1 MEKSVLE
8 RIPVPQVENR
18 YNLTSTSQ
26 QYPAPKHGGR
36 VPNINDPST
45 MGFSAVPYKVYSD
58 RPSIFEDDARQDLV
72 GTIHS
77 ITPLNS
83 VFFSE
88 SNMDLLQRQ
97 IHDQVKAMSDG
108 KYSISRQSDDE
119 LRIIMRSY
127 YLMFSRN
134 DPNTVAQE
142 LAELNSRVVGY
153 ASGKI
158 YSEVDF
164 HMFYR
169 NDLEEFAPPI
179 ANPVNTG
186 VVGTRTGELKSF
198 F

>member
-36 VPNINDPST
+36 VPNINDPSV

-58 RPSIFEDDARQDLV
+58 RPSLFEDDARQDLV
-72 GTIHS
+72 GHIHS

-83 VFFSE
+83 VFFSDA
-88 SNMDLLQRQ
+88 NIDVLQRK
-97 IHDQVKAMSDG
+97 IHDRVYSLSGG

-119 LRIIMRSY
+119 LRVIMRSY

-142 LAELNSRVVGY
+142 LEELNDRVVTFAG
-153 ASGKI
+153 SKI

-169 NDLEEFAPPI
+169 KDLEEFAPPI

-186 VVGTRTGELKSF
+186 VMGTRTGELKSF

>member
-36 VPNINDPST
+36 VPNINDAST
-45 MGFSAVPYKVYSD
+45 MGFSARPYKVYSD
-58 RPSIFEDDARQDLV
+58 HPSLFEDDARSDLV
-72 GTIHS
+72 GHIHS
-77 ITPLNS
+77 VTPLNS

-97 IHDQVKAMSDG
+97 IHDQVSAMSSG

-142 LAELNSRVVGY
+142 LEELNRRVTGY
-153 ASGKI
+153 AAGKI
-158 YSEVDF
+158 FSEVDF

-169 NDLEEFAPPI
+169 KDLEEFAPAI
-179 ANPVNTG
+179 ANPVNVG
-186 VVGTRTGELKSF
+186 VRGTRTGELKSF

>member
-1 MEKSVLE
+1 MEKSVME
-8 RIPVPQVENR
+8 RIPVPKVENH

-36 VPNINDPST
+36 VPNINDPAT
-45 MGFSAVPYKVYSD
+45 FQFAARPYKMYSEN
-58 RPSIFEDDARQDLV
+58 RSIYGDNPRQDLV
-72 GTIHS
+72 GHIHKE
-77 ITPLNS
+77 TPLNA
-83 VFFSE
+83 VFFSVA
-88 SNMDLLQRQ
+88 NIDRLQNEIRN
-97 IHDQVKAMSDG
+97 QVLAMSGG
-108 KYSISRQSDDE
+108 KYSIGRQSDDE

-134 DPNTVAQE
+134 DPNTVATE
-142 LAELNSRVVGY
+142 LEELNSRVVGY

-169 NDLEEFAPPI
+169 KDLEDFAPAI
-179 ANPVNTG
+179 ANPVNTA
-186 VVGTRTGELKSF
+186 VFGTRTGELKSF